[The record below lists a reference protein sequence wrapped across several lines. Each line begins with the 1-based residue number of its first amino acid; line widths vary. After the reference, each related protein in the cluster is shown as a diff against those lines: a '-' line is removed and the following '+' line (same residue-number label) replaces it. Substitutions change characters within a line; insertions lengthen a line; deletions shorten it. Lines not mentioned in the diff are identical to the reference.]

1 MNLKSVISSRLLL
14 MLSLAVPAAF
24 LSVASGAVAQ
34 PATQLGVV
42 APSQKVQP
50 FITAQVR
57 RDTLQNLNRR
67 QLSPIFQG
75 SDGGTGKESSD
86 KGKDSSD
93 KGKDACD
100 SCPDGGFYKG
110 RIESNPDPYRFGQP
124 VLNQPVQTL
133 PSSVLLRGSQ
143 IR

>member
-14 MLSLAVPAAF
+14 MLSLTVPAAF
-24 LSVASGAVAQ
+24 LSAASGAVAQ
-34 PATQLGVV
+34 QATQPGIVT
-42 APSQKVQP
+42 ASQKVQP

-57 RDTLQNLNRR
+57 RDTLQNLHNTK
-67 QLSPIFQG
+67 LSPIFQG
-75 SDGGTGKESSD
+75 SDGGKGKDASD

-100 SCPDGGFYKG
+100 SCPDGGLYKG
-110 RIESNPDPYRFGQP
+110 IRESNPRPDEQP
-124 VLNQPVQTL
+124 ILNQPGRIV
-133 PSSVLLRGSQ
+133 PSTVLLKGSQ